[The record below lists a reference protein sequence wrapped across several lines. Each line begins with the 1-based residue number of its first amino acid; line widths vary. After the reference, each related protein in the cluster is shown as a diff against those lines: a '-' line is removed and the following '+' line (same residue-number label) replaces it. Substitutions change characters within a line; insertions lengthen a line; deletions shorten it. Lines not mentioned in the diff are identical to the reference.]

1 MCWIVSVIICAVAGS
16 AGISPRAVL
25 PMMAAVIT
33 ISTVQRLRRK
43 LLQRRS
49 AISLQTYAVAL
60 ALIAGNAL
68 AACAAGFMIASLAR
82 HLTMVSWS

>member
-1 MCWIVSVIICAVAGS
+1 
-16 AGISPRAVL
+16 
-25 PMMAAVIT
+25 MMAAAIT

-49 AISLQTYAVAL
+49 AISLQTYAIAL
-60 ALIAGNAL
+60 TLIAGNAL

-82 HLTMVSWS
+82 HLAVEWWPHS